1 MKHPIKLNFQST
13 HMLLKEGIEKK
24 LLQKLTNKKTRVNL
38 QNPQPG
44 L

>member
-1 MKHPIKLNFQST
+1 
-13 HMLLKEGIEKK
+13 MLLKEGIEKK

-44 L
+44 LWDWDNLIVSKPK